1 MYGDFILLQVSP
13 RNHFLFTP
21 LLASTAVGTLE
32 FRTIIEPVRT
42 LSNLQYYQANC
53 NEIDTQSQVITCKD
67 TFNPNLN
74 FSLSYDYLVIACG
87 ARNNTF
93 NTPGVDQY
101 GFPLKNL
108 WDSRAIRSKLLEN
121 FERASSLTATP
132 EEREQFSTIVIV
144 GGGPTSIEF
153 SGELWDFLNEDV
165 RKWYPE
171 IIPKVLII
179 EVGDHILRSFDASLS
194 AYAEKLLSK
203 RKSVKILTNTRV
215 VEVTERSVK
224 LNDGN
229 IIPTAMVVWNTGI
242 MQNDFI
248 KSLDFQKDKRGGII
262 VNEFLQIQDKHS
274 KVIPNVFCIGDCSS
288 YTDHPFP
295 ATAQVASQEGRWLA
309 NLLHKEHLDESSV
322 VNYAAQPPEGAKP
335 FNFHNLGV
343 LAYIGGWRALA
354 ELNSTKISGYNAW
367 VIWRSA
373 YLTNLLSWKNRFLVA
388 MFWFK
393 SWVFGRDI
401 SRF

>member
-1 MYGDFILLQVSP
+1 M
-13 RNHFLFTP
+13 TP
-21 LLASTAVGTLE
+21 LLVGTAVGTLE
-32 FRTIIEPVRT
+32 FRAIIEPVRT
-42 LSNLQYYQANC
+42 LPYLQYFQGSC
-53 NEIDTQSQVITCKD
+53 KEIDTQAQTIKCKD

-93 NTPGVDQY
+93 NTPGVEQY
-101 GFPLKNL
+101 GYPLKNL
-108 WDSRAIRSKLLEN
+108 WDSRAVRTKLLEN

-132 EEREQFSTIVIV
+132 EERVRLSTIVIV

-179 EVGDHILRSFDASLS
+179 EVGDHILGTFDTSLS

-203 RKSVKILTNTRV
+203 RKHVKILTKTKV
-215 VEVTERSVK
+215 VEVTENFVK

-229 IIPTAMVVWNTGI
+229 IIPTGLVVWNTGI
-242 MQNDFI
+242 MQNEFI
-248 KSLDFQKDKRGGII
+248 KSLDFQKGKRYGGIT
-262 VNEFLQIQDKHS
+262 VNEYLQVLDKNS
-274 KVIPNVFCIGDCSS
+274 KTIPNVFCLGDCAN
-288 YTDHPFP
+288 YADHPLP

-309 NLLHKEHLDESSV
+309 KLFHKQQLEEFP
-322 VNYAAQPPEGAKP
+322 AADYGAHPPEGTKP
-335 FNFHNLGV
+335 FHFHNLGV

-354 ELNSTKISGYNAW
+354 QLSSTKISGYKAW
-367 VIWRSA
+367 ILWRSA

-388 MFWFK
+388 MYWFK
-393 SWVFGRDI
+393 SFVFGRDI